1 MGAILCFLLFLAAVA
16 LCLAK
21 EWTLIAAVWAGILS
35 FGLLGL
41 RRGLNVKA
49 MASSAWAQGH
59 KMCSVIGIYLL
70 IGAITA
76 LWRSAGTIAFFI
88 YHGLQIITPQLFL
101 LVTFLLTS
109 FISYALGTSFGVIG
123 TVGVI
128 LMALARS
135 GGINAAMAAGT
146 IIAGAYFGDRCSP
159 ASSSATLVAAA
170 TETKLYDN
178 LHMMHR
184 TGWLPYLVSL
194 AAYAALSV
202 THPLSSVDDGMLTA
216 LSSAFHLSG
225 WTAVPAL
232 LILVLPLCKV
242 PIRPTMAI
250 SAMAALLVTVFVQE
264 GDLITVLRDAV
275 LGYTP
280 AAGALHD
287 VLAGGGMISMVTA
300 AVLAVS
306 AGLYAGLLGGMGVLD
321 GTMHLAQQIALKA
334 GLFPACTAVCVL
346 CGMVFCNQSTCA
358 VVSTQLLEDTYNTQ
372 GRGKEELALD
382 IENSGIVLSPLIP
395 WNISVSIPLAMLG
408 ADMSAIPYEILLY
421 AIPLCYWLTKRR
433 VYPPKGDNRHDTA
446 AEPLAHS

>member
-1 MGAILCFLLFLAAVA
+1 MGALICFLLFLASVA
-16 LCLAK
+16 LCLA
-21 EWTLIAAVWAGILS
+21 EGWTLILAVWAGILA

-41 RRGLNVKA
+41 RRGLTVKT
-49 MASSAWAQGH
+49 MACAAWEQGR

-88 YHGLQIITPQLFL
+88 YHGLRIITPQLFL

-109 FISYALGTSFGVIG
+109 FVSYALGTSFGVIG

-135 GGINAAMAAGT
+135 GGVPAAMAAGT

-170 TETKLYDN
+170 TDTKLYDN
-178 LHMMHR
+178 LRMMHR

-202 THPLSSVDDGMLTA
+202 THPLAAVDGGVLAELT
-216 LSSAFHLSG
+216 SAFRLSW
-225 WTAVPAL
+225 WTAIPAA
-232 LILVLPLCKV
+232 LILLLPLCRV
-242 PIRPTMAI
+242 SIRLTMAA
-250 SAMAALLVTVFVQE
+250 SALSALLVTVLVQ
-264 GDLITVLRDAV
+264 GGGLLPSLRDAV
-275 LGYTP
+275 LGYVP
-280 AAGALHD
+280 APGALSG
-287 VLAGGGMISMVTA
+287 VLAGGGVVSMVTA

-306 AGLYAGLLGGMGVLD
+306 AGLYAGLLEAVGALD
-321 GTMHLAQQIALKA
+321 GAHRLAQQAARRA
-334 GLFPACTAVCVL
+334 GLFPACAGVCL
-346 CGMVFCNQSTCA
+346 LSGMVFCNQSTGA
-358 VVSTQLLEDTYNTQ
+358 VVSTQLLDGVYREQGN
-372 GRGKEELALD
+372 GRGELAID

-421 AIPLCYWLTKRR
+421 AIPLCYFLTKRR
-433 VYPPKGDNRHDTA
+433 FYPPKGGTTHDTA
-446 AEPLAHS
+446 SEPVAHS

>member
-1 MGAILCFLLFLAAVA
+1 MGAPICFLLFLASVA
-16 LCLAK
+16 LCLM
-21 EWTLIAAVWAGILS
+21 EGWTLIAAVWTGILA

-41 RRGLNVKA
+41 RRGFSLKT
-49 MASSAWAQGH
+49 MAAAAWEQGH

-88 YHGLQIITPQLFL
+88 YHGLQLITPQLFL

-135 GGINAAMAAGT
+135 GGVDAALTAGT
-146 IIAGAYFGDRCSP
+146 IVAGAYFGDRCSP
-159 ASSSATLVAAA
+159 ASSSAALVAAA
-170 TETKLYDN
+170 TGTKLYDN
-178 LHMMHR
+178 LRLMHR

-202 THPLSSVDDGMLTA
+202 THPLSAVEGGVLA
-216 LSSAFHLSG
+216 ELAAAFRLNW
-225 WTAVPAL
+225 WTAIPAL
-232 LILVLPLCKV
+232 LILILPLCRV

-250 SAMAALLVTVFVQE
+250 SAAAALAVTVFVQG
-264 GDLITVLRDAV
+264 GDILTTLRDAL
-275 LGYTP
+275 LGYEP
-280 AAGALHD
+280 APGALHD
-287 VLAGGGMISMVTA
+287 VLMGGGVVSMVTA
-300 AVLAVS
+300 TVLAVS
-306 AGLYAGLLGGMGVLD
+306 AGLYAGLLGGIGALD
-321 GTMHLAQQIALKA
+321 GVRHLAQRAARRA
-334 GLFPACTAVCVL
+334 GLFPACTAVCFL
-346 CGMVFCNQSTCA
+346 SGMVFCNQSTGA
-358 VVSTQLLEDTYNTQ
+358 VVSTQLLEDVYRRQ
-372 GRGKEELALD
+372 GGGSGELAID
-382 IENSGIVLSPLIP
+382 IENSGIVMSPLIP

-408 ADMSAIPYEILLY
+408 TDMSAIPYEILLY

-433 VYPPKGDNRHDTA
+433 VYPPKGDDCYDTI